1 MLKSSNKTIWK
12 RLRMFKELTRIT
24 ERKIIALLDE
34 LSLKCRIDP
43 PEISFIT
50 FEKEV
55 TEFLELV
62 SSTIQVIS
70 EPDEKAELSFLLAET
85 LSYLENFK
93 CVKYYGLAHDN
104 FSSTYNKMR
113 SIARQVD
120 FWLAIGKIEN
130 AEVVL
135 NDIFAK
141 INNSLSEEFGKK
153 ELNLAY
159 LKLAEVYY
167 FQSNDE
173 NAKEILANELS
184 DELELEVEL
193 SKEMLLAQ
201 IATEENNFTKGKKH
215 IIKCERLVHTFEDE
229 NDKAILLR
237 KIAEL
242 FVSVDSSAEAKETY
256 LNIINI
262 LRIDQD
268 LMGLSEIY
276 LELAK
281 VIRKNDPI
289 LANEFLGFSLI
300 YGDLSG
306 DFPKSTQNYVKIC
319 DDFQEDL
326 DLGTITD
333 YLDLA
338 FKRSL
343 RNKFTR
349 GLTASF
355 EKLKESTKLVLKA
368 LEVQENALNKGDLR
382 TRVIR
387 ALIQSQGNKSRAAS
401 IIGVDNSTFHR
412 YLNNLG
418 INKEKITRRL
428 FKEKSQDEIENY
440 LEENDLILN
449 YSVRA
454 DQFENGLDGLLEEFE
469 KHVIKEIV
477 KDYGSNFYDV
487 EHLLK
492 ITPLKFNKLLKKFN
506 LLF

>member
-1 MLKSSNKTIWK
+1 
-12 RLRMFKELTRIT
+12 MFKELTRIT

-34 LSLKCRIDP
+34 LSLKCRVDP
-43 PEISFIT
+43 PEISFLT

-62 SSTIQVIS
+62 SSTIQVVT

-104 FSSTYNKMR
+104 FGKPYEKMR

-120 FWLAIGKIEN
+120 FWLALGKIDK
-130 AEVVL
+130 AEEVL
-135 NDIFAK
+135 NNIFAK
-141 INNSLSEEFGKK
+141 INNPLSEEFEKK
-153 ELNLAY
+153 ELNLAF

-167 FQSNDE
+167 FQSNDD

-201 IATEENNFTKGKKH
+201 IATEENNFTKGRNH
-215 IIKCERLVHTFEDE
+215 IVKCERLAQSFEDE
-229 NDKAILLR
+229 NDRAILLR

-242 FVSVDSSAEAKETY
+242 FVSVDSNAEAKEAY
-256 LNIINI
+256 LKIINI

-268 LMGLSEIY
+268 LMGLSEVY

-281 VIRKNDPI
+281 VVRKIDPI
-289 LANEFLGFSLI
+289 LANEYLGFSLV

-319 DDFQEDL
+319 DEFQEDL

-355 EKLKESTKLVLKA
+355 DKLKESTKLVLQA
-368 LEVQENALNKGDLR
+368 LEEQENALNEGDLR

-428 FKEKSQDEIENY
+428 FKEKSQEEIESY
-440 LEENDLILN
+440 LQENDLILN
-449 YSVRA
+449 YSVRE
-454 DQFENGLDGLLEEFE
+454 DQFEDGLDGLLEEFE
-469 KHVIKEIV
+469 KHVIEGVIQ
-477 KDYGSNFYDV
+477 DYGTDYKDV

-492 ITPLKFNKLLKKFN
+492 ISPQKFNNLLKKYDI
-506 LLF
+506 

>member
-1 MLKSSNKTIWK
+1 
-12 RLRMFKELTRIT
+12 MFKELTRIT

-34 LSLKCRIDP
+34 LSLKCRVEP
-43 PEISFIT
+43 PEINFLT

-62 SSTIQVIS
+62 SSTIQVIT
-70 EPDEKAELSFLLAET
+70 EPDEKAELSFLLGET

-104 FSSTYNKMR
+104 FSKPYERMR
-113 SIARQVD
+113 AIARQVD
-120 FWLAIGKIEN
+120 FWLALGKIDK
-130 AEVVL
+130 AEGVL
-135 NDIFAK
+135 NSVFTK
-141 INNSLSEEFGKK
+141 INNPLNEEFEGK
-153 ELNLAY
+153 ELNLAF

-184 DELELEVEL
+184 DELETEVEL

-201 IATEENNFTKGKKH
+201 IATEENNFTKGRNH
-215 IIKCERLVHTFEDE
+215 IVKCEKIAKTFEDE
-229 NDKAILLR
+229 NDRAIFLR
-237 KIAEL
+237 RIAEL
-242 FVSVDSSAEAKETY
+242 YVSVDSNVEAKEAY
-256 LNIINI
+256 LEIIRI
-262 LRIDQD
+262 LRNDQD

-281 VIRKNDPI
+281 VVRKIDPI
-289 LANEFLGFSLI
+289 LANEFLGFSLV

-319 DDFQEDL
+319 DEFQEDL

-355 EKLKESTKLVLKA
+355 DKLKESTKLVLQA
-368 LEVQENALNKGDLR
+368 LEEQENALNEGDLR

-387 ALIQSQGNKSRAAS
+387 ALTQSQGNKSRAAS

-428 FKEKSQDEIENY
+428 FKEKSQEEIESY
-440 LEENDLILN
+440 LQENDLILT
-449 YSVRA
+449 YSVRE
-454 DQFENGLDGLLEEFE
+454 DQFEDGLEGLIEEFE
-469 KHVIKEIV
+469 KHVIEGV
-477 KDYGSNFYDV
+477 VQDYGTDFKDV

-492 ITPLKFNKLLKKFN
+492 ISPQKFHNLLKKYDI
-506 LLF
+506 